1 MKNKLISALW
11 WTNYTFFNDC
21 KSVLTCLVIGYN
33 YKSYNIHLWVSQL
46 TQIIIINQLFRC
58 VSFSDC
64 FIGRICSSERISQE
78 KQNKHKEKAE
88 NETTD
93 QYVFFLATN
102 HHFVTF
108 SGSFFDPSGPDQPQT
123 NDSEMWV

>member
-1 MKNKLISALW
+1 MSSHRNSHKLLLLINYLGAFPSQIASLEESAAV
-11 WTNYTFFNDC
+11 NVFHK
-21 KSVLTCLVIGYN
+21 KS
-33 YKSYNIHLWVSQL
+33 K
-46 TQIIIINQLFRC
+46 
-58 VSFSDC
+58 
-64 FIGRICSSERISQE
+64 
-78 KQNKHKEKAE
+78 KHKEKAE